1 MKMIKTQERQ
11 TQRNFKYADRQNSY
25 IMVRKINE
33 PYGEDS
39 ETVIS
44 VGCTLKGD
52 FENPTWK
59 VHIPL
64 HLAVSVANEI
74 QRLAGLAD
82 LKLAAQKRVDMPAG
96 YVHKRKKTIKK

>member
-1 MKMIKTQERQ
+1 MIKIDERK
-11 TQRNFKYADRQNSY
+11 TQRNFKYADRENSY
-25 IMVRKINE
+25 ITVRKVNE
-33 PYGEDS
+33 PYGEGT

-44 VGCTLKGD
+44 VGSTLKGD

-82 LKLAAQKRVDMPAG
+82 MQLLSKKRVDMPSG
-96 YVHKRKKTIKK
+96 YVHKRKKTNK